1 MRPFFPGLCCVFVLS
16 SSASAQ
22 KTETFDVATFAIPKG
37 WQSKPL
43 GSALQLSVSGPKG
56 TCTIVVFKTVPAG
69 TDSKANF
76 ASSWDTL
83 VKATV
88 PSAGKPEL
96 KLTFK
101 DNGWTLETGL
111 AQFDAKSKTGMA
123 LLQTGTSNNKL
134 VKLLILTDT
143 DAYGPE
149 IFAFINSFDLAP
161 VKADAKVAQPAPP
174 TVSAGKFQFTTTNFD
189 DGWAAT
195 EHPDGVLVKK
205 GNLSALVHY
214 PNKKADAYNSVL
226 RAGLQN
232 AWNLLVTPRYSNIR
246 NFELKPIQ
254 SFESISFAEA
264 DAQEKASGKT
274 VHVVLFKKHFSKGN
288 GRYIEFVTST
298 KAEFEKAFGAYH
310 NDEFGWDKL
319 VSMQGKNRFAVGAG
333 DLVGK
338 WATSDYASLSYYY
351 VNGGGYA
358 GATAT
363 STADLFTFN
372 PGNTYQ
378 SDHSGASGV
387 VGSQKFSRQVYQGKY
402 TTDTWTMTLTNR
414 FRGESEK
421 YSCYFEAVKGGRILI
436 LTDHLNTVLSLVKQ

>member
-1 MRPFFPGLCCVFVLS
+1 MKQLFLGLCCVSFLY
-16 SSASAQ
+16 SSAYAQ
-22 KTETFDVATFAIPKG
+22 KTETLDVATYTIPKG
-37 WQSKPL
+37 WQSKPV
-43 GSALQLSVSGPKG
+43 GSAIQLSVSGPKG
-56 TCTIVVFKTVPAG
+56 TCAIVVFKAVPAG
-69 TDSKANF
+69 ADSRANF
-76 ASSWDTL
+76 TSSWDTM

-88 PSAGKPEL
+88 PSAGKLEMQPTAKE
-96 KLTFK
+96 
-101 DNGWTLETGL
+101 NGWTLETGI
-111 AQFDAKSKTGMA
+111 ASYDAKSKKGVA
-123 LLQTGTSNNKL
+123 LLLTGTSNDKL
-134 VKLLILTDT
+134 VRLLILTDT
-143 DAYGPE
+143 DAYEPE
-149 IFAFINSFDLAP
+149 ISAFIKAFHLAK
-161 VKADAKVAQPAPP
+161 VAADDKVAQPAVPAP
-174 TVSAGKFQFTTTNFD
+174 SGKFQFMTTNFD
-189 DGWAAT
+189 DGWTAT
-195 EHPDGVLVKK
+195 EQPDGVMVKK

-214 PNKKADAYNSVL
+214 PNPKADAYNSVL

-232 AWNLLVTPRYSNIR
+232 AWNLLVAPRYSNIR

-254 SFESISFAEA
+254 SFESIAFAEA
-264 DAQEKASGKT
+264 DAQEKATGKT

-288 GRYIEFVTST
+288 GRYIEFVTSS

-319 VSMQGKNRFAVGAG
+319 VSMQGKNRFAVGAS

-338 WATSDYASLSYYY
+338 WATRDYASLSYYY

-363 STADLFTFN
+363 STADLFTFK
-372 PGNTYQ
+372 PGSTYQ

-402 TTDTWTMTLTNR
+402 TTNTWTITLTNR

-436 LTDHLNTVLSLVKQ
+436 LTDRLRLKASSLG